1 MSKRQ
6 NFITAHPWYN
16 GYTSSISTCGDM
28 GQKSRFKSLRESFTH
43 THTHTH
49 IYIYTIKLS

>member
-6 NFITAHPWYN
+6 NFTTAHPWYN

-49 IYIYTIKLS
+49 TYIYIQLN